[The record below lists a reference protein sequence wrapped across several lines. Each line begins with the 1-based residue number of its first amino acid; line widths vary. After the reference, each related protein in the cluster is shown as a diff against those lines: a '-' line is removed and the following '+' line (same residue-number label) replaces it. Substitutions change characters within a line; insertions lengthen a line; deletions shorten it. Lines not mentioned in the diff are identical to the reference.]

1 LLVEILFYRLADCC
15 GILQETV
22 VGKPIVVVGR
32 IGVVTRSAKVNN
44 NNNNNNN
51 NNKYVRSHSAAA
63 SEALVEQV
71 T

>member
-1 LLVEILFYRLADCC
+1 M
-15 GILQETV
+15 
-22 VGKPIVVVGR
+22 GKPIVVVGR

-44 NNNNNNN
+44 NNNNN
-51 NNKYVRSHSAAA
+51 KYVRSHSAAA